1 MSEHTPEVADAAIDA
16 FVALV
21 QEYHDVL
28 KATGRDGDPVSL
40 FAADARVREAAIE
53 YQEIVFDLFGW
64 SSPLAGIESPDD
76 GEDDPLLGA
85 ESVVA
90 GEVAAGT

>member
-1 MSEHTPEVADAAIDA
+1 MPDQSPEVADAALDA

-28 KATGRDGDPVSL
+28 KATGRDGDPVNL

-53 YQEIVFDLFGW
+53 YQDVVFDLFGW

-76 GEDDPLLGA
+76 GEEDPLAGA
-85 ESVVA
+85 ESVVGA
-90 GEVAAGT
+90 EVVTGT